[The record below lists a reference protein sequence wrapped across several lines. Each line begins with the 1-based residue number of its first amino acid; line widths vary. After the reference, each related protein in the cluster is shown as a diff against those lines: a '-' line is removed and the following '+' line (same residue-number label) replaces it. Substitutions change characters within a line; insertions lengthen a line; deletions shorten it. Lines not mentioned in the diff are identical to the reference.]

1 MLGFG
6 EDANGE
12 IYVLANKTGVP
23 FEETGVVM
31 KLVRDCTGDADC
43 RD

>member
-31 KLVRDCTGDADC
+31 KLVRACTGNTD
-43 RD
+43 

>member
-1 MLGFG
+1 
-6 EDANGE
+6 
-12 IYVLANKTGVP
+12 VLANKTGVP

-31 KLVRDCTGDADC
+31 KLVRDCTGAADC